1 MVLRLT
7 VAALACA
14 LLSASCTS
22 SGDDDEPEPT
32 APPVTTVSTTSTAI
46 TSTEATT
53 STTSASIS
61 TATPPQYQIVSRTPI
76 EEGGDEVVVLL
87 DPSTYDSL
95 TDIDIFDII
104 AEVVELFPPVGIL
117 HVVDDEEA
125 AIVVVDPDAPE
136 ESETVLADHYL
147 ARLDDGFTITY
158 LGPFAASG
166 TAVLGS

>member
-32 APPVTTVSTTSTAI
+32 APPVTTVSTTSTAV

-76 EEGGDEVVVLL
+76 EEGGD
-87 DPSTYDSL
+87 
-95 TDIDIFDII
+95 
-104 AEVVELFPPVGIL
+104 EVVELFPPVGIL